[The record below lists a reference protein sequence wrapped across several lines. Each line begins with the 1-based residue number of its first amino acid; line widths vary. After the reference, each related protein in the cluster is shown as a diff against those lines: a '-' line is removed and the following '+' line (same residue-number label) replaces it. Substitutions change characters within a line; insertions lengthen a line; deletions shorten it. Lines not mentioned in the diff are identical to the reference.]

1 MSTNHTSPHDLSFG
15 VFDHMD
21 RGRLPLAD
29 QYEQRLQLVQAYEQ
43 AGFYAYH
50 VAEHHSTPLGI
61 APSPSVY
68 LAAVA
73 QCTTRLHFG
82 PLVYTLSMHHPL
94 RVAEEIC
101 MLDQMSRG
109 RLEVGFGRGVS
120 PYEIGYYGVDP
131 AQAQSLYHEGYQVIM
146 QALTQES
153 VNFSGKHHEFRD
165 VPVVL
170 EPYRKAPPPIWYG
183 VGLPE
188 GAKWAAE
195 NRINIVC
202 NGPADS
208 VRAVTDRYREHW
220 DAIGATGPLP
230 RLGVSRHVV
239 VAETDAEAMTCARRA
254 YKLWRERLMHLWV
267 KHGTRPAS
275 LAFPEDFEQAQAA
288 GLGIAGSPTTVRQWV
303 EEEVARTGIN
313 YLVCRLAFGDL
324 GYEESMRSTR
334 LFGSHVLA
342 PLRRTASAATS
353 EASAVA
359 A

>member
-1 MSTNHTSPHDLSFG
+1 MTTNPPLHDLSFG

-21 RGRLPLAD
+21 RGTLPLAD

-43 AGFYAYH
+43 AGFHAYH

-73 QCTTRLHFG
+73 QRTSRIHFG
-82 PLVYTLSMHHPL
+82 PLVYTISLHHPL

-131 AQAQSLYHEGYQVIM
+131 AQAQSMYHEGFQVIQ
-146 QALTQES
+146 QALTQDT
-153 VNFSGKHHEFRD
+153 VNFSGKHYNFKD
-165 VPVVL
+165 VPVAL
-170 EPYRKAPPPIWYG
+170 ECYRKSPPPIWYG
-183 VGLPE
+183 VGLPD
-188 GAKWAAE
+188 GARWAAD
-195 NRINIVC
+195 NAVNIVC
-202 NGPADS
+202 NGPAES

-220 DAIGATGPLP
+220 QARGATGPMP
-230 RLGVSRHVV
+230 RLGVSRHVI
-239 VAETDAEAMTCARRA
+239 VAATDAEAMRIARPA

-267 KHGTRPAS
+267 KHGTKPAS
-275 LAFPEDFEQAQAA
+275 LAFPENFDDAQAA
-288 GLGIAGSPTTVRQWV
+288 GLGIAGAPDTVRQWV
-303 EEEVARTGIN
+303 EQEVARTGIN

-324 GYEESMRSTR
+324 RYEDSLQSTR

-342 PLRRTASAATS
+342 RLQRPATLQDAAH
-353 EASAVA
+353 ALPA
-359 A
+359 